1 MGDQSLRRAV
11 RKTEPVFE
19 DGEWWYIRPEGTKT
33 AGKRERIDQ
42 YHKNNDVRMFV
53 NGKYI
58 PFNTSLLSV
67 EVNGLRLTMC
77 WQLKY
82 LTINLKRRQLDF
94 SLEAW

>member
-1 MGDQSLRRAV
+1 MGTYDMTHPVSQNSGTNGRRLNRNMKKRRIRMIKLKERAT
-11 RKTEPVFE
+11 RKTEAVFE

-58 PFNTSLLSV
+58 PTSHP
-67 EVNGLRLTMC
+67 
-77 WQLKY
+77 
-82 LTINLKRRQLDF
+82 
-94 SLEAW
+94 